1 MFFVLLISNDTSNL
15 KTQELNFDQKDIL
28 LNFFP

>member
-15 KTQELNFDQKDIL
+15 KTQELNFDQKGIL